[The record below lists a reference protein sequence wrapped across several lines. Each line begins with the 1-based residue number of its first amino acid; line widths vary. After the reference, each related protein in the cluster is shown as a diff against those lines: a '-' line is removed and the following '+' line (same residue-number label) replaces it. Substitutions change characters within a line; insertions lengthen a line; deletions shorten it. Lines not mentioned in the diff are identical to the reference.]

1 MAGPVIG
8 RVAGMSNTPPCLPTY
23 DVRHPA
29 KTFLDIW
36 SVNAAEEE
44 QLRLDP
50 RFFTGKAREIS
61 IFFSTDVKS
70 SALRAIVQAYR
81 SQDGTEENPRK
92 AAFPRD
98 RVPSYPELQRW
109 AEEQIYCETS
119 NDFKHLL
126 QNFLLAYSSE
136 GYGLP
141 KVSVALD
148 DPARQRLTEH
158 SMISS
163 PRSTR

>member
-1 MAGPVIG
+1 MIG
-8 RVAGMSNTPPCLPTY
+8 RVAGMSNTPPCLPTC

-36 SVNAAEEE
+36 SVKAAEEE

-50 RFFTGKAREIS
+50 RFFTGMARKIS
-61 IFFSTDVKS
+61 IFFSTDVNS
-70 SALRAIVQAYR
+70 SALRTTVQAYR
-81 SQDGTEENPRK
+81 SQDGTEENLSK

-98 RVPSYPELQRW
+98 SVPSYPDLQRW
-109 AEEQIYCETS
+109 AEAQIYREAG

-126 QNFLLAYSSE
+126 QNFLLAYSDE

-141 KVSVALD
+141 KVGVALD
-148 DPARQRLTEH
+148 DPSRQSLTMH